1 MAKNFRTQVS
11 GAVGLAAAVQKR
23 IGVRLSDVQYVAP
36 ADLHIN
42 TLNTAL
48 FSDETEEY
56 FQKLTSDVKERGIL
70 VPLIAKHDGTL
81 LAGHNRLRVAQS
93 IGLNVVP
100 VQYVQ
105 DELTEAQ
112 EQKFVVNDNLLRR
125 HLSDEKRFALYRQLF
140 PNFDERLA
148 SKGRPSKKTIGEEIS
163 EKRYDVPFLAE
174 GKNAVRNGVKNVKKE
189 KGYDVPFSDTSLL
202 TARQIAEETGQ
213 TEGAVK
219 QQFKRMRAKEQ
230 KKSNPMATEESIDTT
245 VLKKVDKVLQSVG
258 ETNDATRKEV
268 IKKLKIFLKETK

>member
-36 ADLHIN
+36 SGLQIN

-93 IGLNVVP
+93 IGLDVVP

-148 SKGRPSKKTIGEEIS
+148 SKGRPSKKTIGEEVS
-163 EKRYDVPFLAE
+163 EKRYDVPFLTE
-174 GKNAVRNGVKNVKKE
+174 EKNSISNGVKNTKKK
-189 KGYDVPFSDTSLL
+189 KGYDVPFSDSSPL
-202 TARQIAEETGQ
+202 TARKIAEETGQ

-230 KKSNPMATEESIDTT
+230 KKSSSVSTKETIDTT
-245 VLKKVDKVLQSVG
+245 VLKKVERVLESVG

-268 IKKLKIFLKETK
+268 VKKLKAFLKKLS